1 MRIGLALSLAWVAGT
16 ATAQDPLPQVVQAI
30 REEGC
35 GMSDIEAMA
44 VFPEMGIPMEQ
55 VSAVVDRLIAQGQAT
70 LQHNGTVIVL
80 SEETCRP
87 GDAGPGPQA
96 QSLRRFLLTEMRAR
110 DCRLEESDAAE
121 LARAAGL
128 SPGDL
133 FREGRRLTADG
144 LADLTRDQGTLVLTD
159 AACRG

>member
-1 MRIGLALSLAWVAGT
+1 MRIAVALGLTLMAGT
-16 ATAQDPLPQVVQAI
+16 AAAQDALPYVVQAI

-44 VFPEMGIPMEQ
+44 VFPSMGISVEE
-55 VSAVVDRLIAQGQAT
+55 VSEVVEVLIARGQAT
-70 LQHNGTVIVL
+70 LQNNGTVIVL
-80 SEETCRP
+80 SEEVCRP
-87 GDAGPGPQA
+87 GDSGPGPQA
-96 QSLRRFLLTEMRAR
+96 RAMREFLLAEMRAR
-110 DCRLEESDAAE
+110 DCRLEESDAAA

-133 FREGRRLTADG
+133 FSEGQRMTADG
-144 LADLTRDQGTLVLTD
+144 LARLSPDQGTLVLTD